1 MSKKIKLKDL
11 LKENFSVV
19 GGVVSQNA
27 FSDNMSLSKIVKEKY
42 GDVSEDRVDVKG
54 LTTELSQFNNIGEDI
69 FGKSNIS
76 KISEKLSW
84 IANEAKSHTLSET
97 EDWFDKITV
106 NRNMKE
112 LTGLS
117 KQFGK
122 IAQESNSLQQR
133 LGALYED
140 MGNILGRYYEI
151 GEKHV
156 PGHDDEDSEDRG
168 DMDEAERMM
177 FREEDDYKAFFK
189 KAMKKFNV
197 SNIEDM
203 DDGDKKDFFNYV
215 DRNYKAKKET
225 D

>member
-11 LKENFSVV
+11 LKENFSTI
-19 GGVVSQNA
+19 GGVVSRNA
-27 FSDNMSLSKIVKEKY
+27 FGDSMSLTRIVKEKY
-42 GDVSEDRVDVKG
+42 GDIGEEKTDVKG
-54 LTTELSQFNNIGEDI
+54 LTTELSQYNNIGEDI

-84 IANEAKSHTLSET
+84 IANQAKSHTLSET

-117 KQFGK
+117 KSFSK

-140 MGNILGRYYEI
+140 MGNILGRYYEV

-156 PGHDDEDSEDRG
+156 PGHDSDDKETPEI
-168 DMDEAERMM
+168 
-177 FREEDDYKAFFK
+177 EENAYEKFFQG
-189 KAMKKFNV
+189 AMKKFGI
-197 SNIEDM
+197 SSPDEL
-203 DDGDKKDFFNYV
+203 DDDKKKKFFNYV
-215 DRNYKAKKET
+215 DKNYKADNET

>member
-140 MGNILGRYYEI
+140 MGNILGRYYEV
-151 GEKHV
+151 GEVVK
-156 PGHDDEDSEDRG
+156 EETG
-168 DMDEAERMM
+168 DKEEYEKF
-177 FREEDDYKAFFK
+177 FRA
-189 KAMKKFNV
+189 ALKKFGV
-197 SNIEDM
+197 SEPDEL
-203 DDGDKKDFFNYV
+203 DDDKKKEFYNYV
-215 DRNYKAKKET
+215 DANWQGDNES